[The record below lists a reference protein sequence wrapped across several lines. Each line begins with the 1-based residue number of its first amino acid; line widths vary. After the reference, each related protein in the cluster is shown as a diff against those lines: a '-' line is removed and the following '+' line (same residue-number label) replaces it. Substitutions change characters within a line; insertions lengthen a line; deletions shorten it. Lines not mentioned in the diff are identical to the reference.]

1 MEAAN
6 DALSKATD
14 GTMPREW
21 VGVDSNGVTWRGYYQ
36 DGRIVFF
43 IQKTRCLKGELF

>member
-21 VGVDSNGVTWRGYYQ
+21 GVDSNGVTWRGYYQ
-36 DGRIVFF
+36 DGRIVSFYP
-43 IQKTRCLKGELF
+43 EN